1 MSRPLQGRRALI
13 TGSTGGLGLA
23 VARRLAADGCDIVL
37 HDLLGPPAAAAIR
50 AALAAEHAVA
60 VTYCQA
66 DLRHP
71 ESTAALLEAAGA
83 PDILVNNAATR
94 HFAPVDAMPRADW
107 DADIAVNLSAAFDT
121 IRLALPA
128 MRRRGWGRIVNMSSI
143 YGLVGAVER
152 VGYVVTKTAL
162 IGLTRAVALETAR
175 QGITCNALCP
185 GTSLTPGIESRI
197 LSSMAGQGLERAAA
211 EARALA
217 GKQPSGRFVRLEA
230 VAGLVGFL
238 CSEAGGDITGAAL
251 PVDGG
256 WSAT

>member
-1 MSRPLQGRRALI
+1 VSRPLEGRRALV

-23 VARRLAADGCDIVL
+23 VARRLALEGCEIVL
-37 HDLLGPPAAAAIR
+37 HDLLEPAAVETVR
-50 AALAAEHAVA
+50 AVLAAEHGVA
-60 VTYCQA
+60 VRYCQA
-66 DLRHP
+66 DLRQP
-71 ESTAALLEAAGA
+71 EATAALMQAADA
-83 PDILVNNAATR
+83 PDIVVNNAATR
-94 HFAPVDAMPRADW
+94 HFAPVEAMPRADW
-107 DADIAVNLSAAFDT
+107 DADLAVNLSAAFDT

-143 YGLVGAVER
+143 YGLVGAVDR

-197 LSSMAGQGLERAAA
+197 QEAMAARALDRAAA
-211 EARALA
+211 EAGVLA
-217 GKQPSGRFVRLEA
+217 GKQPSGRFVQLEA

-238 CSEAGGDITGAAL
+238 CSDAAGDITGAAL